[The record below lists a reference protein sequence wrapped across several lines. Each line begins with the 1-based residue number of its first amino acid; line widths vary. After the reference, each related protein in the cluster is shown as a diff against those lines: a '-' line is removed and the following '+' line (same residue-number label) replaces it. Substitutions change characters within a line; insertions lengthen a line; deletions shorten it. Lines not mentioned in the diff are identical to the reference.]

1 MNVIS
6 EINIYTN
13 NVCHGVVGCALF
25 GRIVGSKYFQ
35 NIRVQSETYMDAV
48 AIVEFENIKF
58 LLQGL

>member
-35 NIRVQSETYMDAV
+35 NIRVQSE
-48 AIVEFENIKF
+48 NIY
-58 LLQGL
+58 GRSCYC